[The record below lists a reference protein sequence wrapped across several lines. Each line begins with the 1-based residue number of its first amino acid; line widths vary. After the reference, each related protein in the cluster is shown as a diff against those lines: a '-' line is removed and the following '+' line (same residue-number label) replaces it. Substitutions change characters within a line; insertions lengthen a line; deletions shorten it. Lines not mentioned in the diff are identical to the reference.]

1 MPSTPRLSEEEL
13 RLFLDR
19 ISRSL
24 AERRLDL
31 GVDEHRELVATLVR
45 EMGEATYY
53 RFLGVE
59 PTASALEVHEGF
71 ERTARRVHPD
81 NARRLGLEGR
91 EGVLQVLFERATEA
105 YLTLSAIDQRKQYDR
120 EMGPRLWQKPAAGPA
135 VSQAEEAARLYQKA
149 RALVVAEQ
157 LHPAVELLREA
168 VRRAPKAE
176 YLTLLGT
183 LEAKNPHWL
192 ESAEQHLERAIE
204 LGARGPGIPE
214 ALQRVRENIARLAAG
229 KPLEADEDAGEV
241 QVV

>member
-1 MPSTPRLSEEEL
+1 MPFTPRLSEEEL
-13 RLFLDR
+13 RLFSER

-31 GVDEHRELVATLVR
+31 GADAHRERVAALVR
-45 EMGEATYY
+45 EMGETTYY
-53 RFLGVE
+53 QFLGIE
-59 PTASALEVHEGF
+59 PSAAALEVHEAF
-71 ERTARRVHPD
+71 ERTARLVHPD

-105 YLTLSAIDQRKQYDR
+105 YLTLSAIDQRKKYDR
-120 EMGPRLWQKPAAGPA
+120 EMGPRIWQKPSAPV

-149 RALVVAEQ
+149 RTLAAAEQ

-176 YLTLLGT
+176 YLVLLGT

-192 ESAEQHLERAIE
+192 ESAEHHLERAIE
-204 LGARGPGIPE
+204 LGARGPGLPE
-214 ALQRVRENIARLAAG
+214 ALQRVRGNIARLAAG
-229 KPLEADEDAGEV
+229 KPLEGDEDDAGEV
-241 QVV
+241 QMV